1 MWWSNGDTRSSQ
13 KETIKEA
20 IKHTK
25 LQEKNIAAQATM
37 AVPSTNTPPSLY
49 HSPTDGICRTRGGSM
64 ESNLSG
70 EFDFNSIPSTNIF
83 GVPIVPTMSIPFD
96 PFSTF
101 TPFEVDVKTET
112 QLFIDDVERR
122 RDSTIMNSCFQP
134 STLSPDQSGT
144 ETWVQKDFF
153 ERRQDTFVDDLI
165 DTNIFDMSSQ
175 IFSPTDMIIE
185 VEDADQYLFSHFCQK
200 ILPIIFPVR
209 ETNQSIPTNY
219 HLFLT
224 SLQSNKAFLHCC
236 LAISAVQLKTT
247 TTSQNQDLLDA
258 DFERHTIITINEM
271 CSKLQEGQNQEQLL
285 EAALAMIYLR
295 NLVGGA
301 KDMHVSELPWMSHF
315 NMACEVVNKSSLL
328 SQALQPSQTP
338 TPLNMSIASWIDI
351 LGATMQGKTP
361 KFSHLYREKNVRGES
376 LGLSDLMGCAD
387 KIMFLISE
395 IACLEELKSEGMED
409 IALCMHI
416 GTLGNH
422 INNTEL
428 PPSPGVAEVASC
440 YPPSGAGI
448 DAKQLGRNITAVFR
462 TAARIYLCSLLPD
475 FDTHQANIQSLVASL
490 TEMLEFIPAGEYGF
504 DRALVWPLLIG
515 GAVSL
520 PGSAFRTKLTQRA
533 QMMNGAEQFG
543 SYARMQEILAEVWK
557 CNDEGQVRVHWRDVM
572 KQRGW
577 DYLLI

>member
-70 EFDFNSIPSTNIF
+70 EFDFNSIPSSNIF

-96 PFSTF
+96 PFSSF

-122 RDSTIMNSCFQP
+122 RDSTIMTSCFQP
-134 STLSPDQSGT
+134 GTLSPDQSGT
-144 ETWVQKDFF
+144 ETWVQKDFY

-165 DTNIFDMSSQ
+165 DTNIFDMSNQ
-175 IFSPTDMIIE
+175 MFSPTDMIIE
-185 VEDADQYLFSHFCQK
+185 VEEADQYLFSHFCQK

-224 SLQSNKAFLHCC
+224 ALQTNKAFLHCC
-236 LAISAVQLKTT
+236 LAIAAVQLKSTT
-247 TTSQNQDLLDA
+247 TGQNQDLLDA

-271 CSKLQEGQNQEQLL
+271 CSRLQEGQNQEQLL

-315 NMACEVVNKSSLL
+315 NMATEVINKSSLL
-328 SQALQPSQTP
+328 SQALQPGQGP

-376 LGLSDLMGCAD
+376 LGLSELMGCAD

-395 IACLEELKSEGMED
+395 IACLEELKAEGMED
-409 IALCMHI
+409 ITLCMHI

-428 PPSPGVAEVASC
+428 PLSPGVAEVASC

-448 DAKQLGRNITAVFR
+448 DAKQLGHNITAVFR

-475 FDTHQANIQSLVASL
+475 FDAHQANIQSLVASL
-490 TEMLEFIPAGEYGF
+490 IEMLEFIPAGEYGF

-520 PGSAFRTKLTQRA
+520 PGSAFRAKLTQRA

-543 SYARMQEILAEVWK
+543 SFARMQEILTEVWK
-557 CNDEGQVRVHWRDVM
+557 CNDEGQARVHWRDVM